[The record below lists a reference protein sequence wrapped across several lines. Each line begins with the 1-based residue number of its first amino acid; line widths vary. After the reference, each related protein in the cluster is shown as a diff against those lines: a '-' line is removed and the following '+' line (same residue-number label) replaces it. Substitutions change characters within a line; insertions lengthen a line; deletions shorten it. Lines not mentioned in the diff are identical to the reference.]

1 VEEGGRRAEL
11 AHRFSQE
18 AHDTVRTHQ
27 LIVRLVL
34 LVDPLLNLRRDP
46 RDKLAIL
53 RDLDKLF
60 DGIGGLGQRLGVDRT
75 LLRRRLGAANDEVV
89 SDGLDEVLH
98 RRTLLML
105 AGEHREDVLRSI
117 AL

>member
-34 LVDPLLNLRRDP
+34 LVDP
-46 RDKLAIL
+46 
-53 RDLDKLF
+53 DKLF